1 MAQIPRP
8 MPNETDETIGNGSV
22 EHVDDA
28 DGDRYSAVAVD
39 HEETIIYDR
48 EIEDAWIQSDAVG
61 PLAEWV

>member
-1 MAQIPRP
+1 MSENARDVTTAHDPVDHDLAQ
-8 MPNETDETIGNGSV
+8 
-22 EHVDDA
+22 
-28 DGDRYSAVAVD
+28 GDRYSAVAVD

>member
-1 MAQIPRP
+1 
-8 MPNETDETIGNGSV
+8 MPADETDEMMAHDSV
-22 EHVDDA
+22 DHDGT

-48 EIEDAWIQSDAVG
+48 EIEEAWIQSDAVG